1 MNYIICS
8 ILIAFL
14 LSLLIGILLIPL
26 LKILKFGQN
35 IKNEAPKT
43 HKKKAGVPTIG
54 GLIFILSSILTLP
67 FIINHY
73 DNEVTLALIS
83 FIAFGLIGLFDD
95 LLKIIH
101 KKNEGL
107 TSMQK
112 MILLIFVSSFLAF
125 YTYLNPSIS
134 KSTLIP
140 FSCFS
145 WNLGPLYIPFILF
158 FYLSVTNAVN
168 FTDGL
173 DGLATSITLIIM
185 VFFTIISFTF
195 GHYKLSLFCGI
206 VAGSLLGFLRF
217 NSYPAKVIMG
227 DTGSLAL
234 GGVVATVAIILKL
247 QLIFIIVGCIYVIEA
262 LSVVLQIA
270 SVRLTGKRI
279 FTIAPIHHALELS
292 GWHESKIVAVFSIIT
307 IIMCLIA
314 FLYLPL

>member
-1 MNYIICS
+1 MNYIILS
-8 ILIAFL
+8 ILISFL
-14 LSLLIGILLIPL
+14 LSILIGLLLIPI

-35 IKNEAPKT
+35 IKNEAPKS

-54 GLIFILSSILTLP
+54 GLIFILSSVLTLP
-67 FIINHY
+67 FFIKGYN
-73 DNEVTLALIS
+73 NEVIVVLM
-83 FIAFGLIGLFDD
+83 AFMGFALIGLFDD
-95 LLKIIH
+95 LLKIAH

-112 MILLIFVSSFLAF
+112 MLLQIFISSFFAF
-125 YTYLNPSIS
+125 YIFLDPTIS
-134 KSTLIP
+134 KSILIP
-140 FSCFS
+140 FCNSS
-145 WNLGPLYIPFILF
+145 LKLGALYIPFVLF

-168 FTDGL
+168 FTDGV
-173 DGLATSITLIIM
+173 DGLATSVTLIII
-185 VFFTIISFTF
+185 VFFTIVSFAL
-195 GHYKLSLFCGI
+195 GHYKLSIFCGI

-234 GGVVATVAIILKL
+234 GGVVATVAIILNL
-247 QLIFIIVGCIYVIEA
+247 EITIIIIGAIYVIET

-270 SVRLTGKRI
+270 SIRLTGKRI

-292 GWHESKIVAVFSIIT
+292 GWHESKIVSVFSIIT

-314 FLYLPL
+314 SLYL